1 MEFKR
6 SKMEVGTDPQA
17 SRALE
22 MEKAD
27 VAVLPIKFVC
37 RTGSQEQARVGY
49 SCVEEVVP
57 PVICDRQM
65 EAFLQTQKESEES
78 MVSSIIGVC
87 SKKNN
92 RNLIITNWSAAPSQN
107 QTGKDC
113 QTGENNVYEGVGS
126 NC

>member
-22 MEKAD
+22 MENAD
-27 VAVLPIKFVC
+27 VAVSPIKCVC
-37 RTGSQEQARVGY
+37 RTGTQEQAHVSY

-57 PVICDRQM
+57 PLVCDRQK
-65 EAFLQTQKESEES
+65 EAFLWTQKDSEES
-78 MVSSIIGVC
+78 MVSSIFAVHL
-87 SKKNN
+87 KKNN
-92 RNLIITNWSAAPSQN
+92 RNLITTNWSAAPSHN

-113 QTGENNVYEGVGS
+113 QTGENYV
-126 NC
+126 